1 MIRLYSAYW
10 RRSSNRQTRMSYAAH
25 ARTLRLKQIFRHVS
39 IIHSIDCYRSR
50 IRCMFAICATRNTFN
65 SRKSNKR
72 NAQLYIIIVMMF
84 QFVPTFCVAPRRSS
98 TTAARRGHHNAK
110 TRWKRLENSIEIAPR
125 PPPYKWVREQTCCA
139 FMLFLHP
146 PPPLPLFTDASI
158 SVDNATA
165 ISY

>member
-125 PPPYKWVREQTCCA
+125 PPHTNGFESKHAVHLCC
-139 FMLFLHP
+139 FFT
-146 PPPLPLFTDASI
+146 PPLPLFTDASI